1 MDLIIGLK
9 CNPTHLWLRV
19 NDFYDKEDGTF
30 IISDV
35 FLVVAPRERAMV
47 SKEFLNVC
55 NAALWDV
62 CFTERQRA
70 GVDLYCDIIARIL
83 DIN

>member
-1 MDLIIGLK
+1 
-9 CNPTHLWLRV
+9 
-19 NDFYDKEDGTF
+19 
-30 IISDV
+30 
-35 FLVVAPRERAMV
+35 MV

-62 CFTERQRA
+62 CFTERQCA